1 MQPYL
6 SAMSELFKSAAMHRE
21 IVITG
26 KLATLLELSMQPTEQ
41 LNYWRKIR
49 TDMFRI
55 ADSLTLQDIDD
66 YLTERSKN

>member
-66 YLTERSKN
+66 YLKTKAAT

>member
-1 MQPYL
+1 MQSYL
-6 SAMSELFKSAAMHRE
+6 IALAELFKSAAMHRE
-21 IVITG
+21 LVITG
-26 KLATLLELSMQPTEQ
+26 KLATLLELSMQPTGQ
-41 LNYWRKIR
+41 LNYWRKVR